1 MGKEKTTMG
10 SKTSTLIHAI
20 GVIIVFSTFMAIFAG
35 IAIALMVVG
44 IFWAFQLFF
53 TVGWWATSLVFIA
66 LLAAYAT
73 ALSFGLALLERKED
87 A

>member
-1 MGKEKTTMG
+1 MG
-10 SKTSTLIHAI
+10 SKNNTLIHAI
-20 GVIIVFSTFMAIFAG
+20 GVILVFSTFMAIFAG

-53 TVGWWATSLVFIA
+53 SIGWWATLLVFIA

-73 ALSFGLALLERKED
+73 ALSFGLALLERKEE

>member
-1 MGKEKTTMG
+1 MG

-20 GVIIVFSTFMAIFAG
+20 GVILVFSTFMAIFAG

-53 TVGWWATSLVFIA
+53 SVGWWATLLVFIA

>member
-1 MGKEKTTMG
+1 MGRKNN
-10 SKTSTLIHAI
+10 TLIHTI
-20 GVIIVFSTFMAIFAG
+20 GVILVFSTFMAIFAG

-53 TVGWWATSLVFIA
+53 TVGWWATLLVYIA

-73 ALSFGLALLERKED
+73 ALSFGLELLRKDDE

>member
-1 MGKEKTTMG
+1 MG
-10 SKTSTLIHAI
+10 SKSSTLIHAI
-20 GVIIVFSTFMAIFAG
+20 GVILVFGTFMAIFAG

-53 TVGWWATSLVFIA
+53 TVGWWATLLVFIA

-73 ALSFGLALLERKED
+73 ALSFGLALLERNEE

>member
-1 MGKEKTTMG
+1 MG
-10 SKTSTLIHAI
+10 SRNSTFIHKV
-20 GVIIVFSTFMAIFAG
+20 GVILVFSAFMAIFAG

-53 TVGWWATSLVFIA
+53 TVGWWATLLVFIA

-73 ALSFGLALLERKED
+73 ALSFGLELLERKD
-87 A
+87 NA